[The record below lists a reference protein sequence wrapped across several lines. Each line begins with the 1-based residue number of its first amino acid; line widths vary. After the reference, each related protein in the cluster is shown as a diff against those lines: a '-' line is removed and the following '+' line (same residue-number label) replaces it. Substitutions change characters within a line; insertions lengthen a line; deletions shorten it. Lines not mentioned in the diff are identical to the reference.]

1 MLYKSTRGQ
10 SPEVSFSEVLL
21 GGLAPDGGL
30 YMPTSTPKFSIKE
43 INDFKDLQFHELATE
58 ILFPFVEGDIDKE
71 VFSDLV
77 RETYKVFEVDD
88 VVEIVELEKNRQIL
102 ELFHGPTLA
111 FKDVAMQLLGS
122 LLDHFA
128 KEQGKKIAVL
138 GATSGD
144 TGAAAIS
151 ACSRHSNVKV
161 FILYPHNKV
170 TDIQRRQM
178 TTSGSGNVHP
188 LAIESDFDG
197 CQSLVKKI
205 FLDKDFHIDSTRFI
219 AANSINW
226 ARCMT
231 QSVYFFWAYLKLRNK
246 DKDLIFSVPSG
257 NFGHAYAG
265 WTAKEMGL
273 PIKKLLI
280 ATNSN
285 DVLHKL
291 FSENNYEKSSVD
303 QTLAP
308 SMDISVASNFERLL
322 YNLHDN
328 NSEVLSSIM
337 AQFPEKPISIPKE
350 KWDSVVKF
358 FSSDRCSDQAI
369 KEQIKNTYDESGYL
383 LDPHTATGVRAS
395 NNLESKDE
403 LVVTMATAHPA
414 KFGEAID
421 GAIPGHD
428 LNIPKRLNIV
438 FDKEESYEVLSEDYE
453 EVKQLILSKVN

>member
-30 YMPTSTPKFSIKE
+30 YMPTSIPKFSIEE

-71 VFSDLV
+71 IFSDLV
-77 RETYKVFEVDD
+77 REAYNVFEVND

-122 LLDHFA
+122 LLDYFA
-128 KEQGKKIAVL
+128 KEQGEKIAVL

-151 ACSRHSNVKV
+151 ACSRHANVQV

-178 TTSGSGNVHP
+178 TTSGSGNVYP

-231 QSVYFFWAYLKLRNK
+231 QSVYFFWAYLKLRN
-246 DKDLIFSVPSG
+246 
-257 NFGHAYAG
+257 
-265 WTAKEMGL
+265 
-273 PIKKLLI
+273 
-280 ATNSN
+280 
-285 DVLHKL
+285 
-291 FSENNYEKSSVD
+291 
-303 QTLAP
+303 
-308 SMDISVASNFERLL
+308 
-322 YNLHDN
+322 
-328 NSEVLSSIM
+328 
-337 AQFPEKPISIPKE
+337 
-350 KWDSVVKF
+350 
-358 FSSDRCSDQAI
+358 
-369 KEQIKNTYDESGYL
+369 
-383 LDPHTATGVRAS
+383 
-395 NNLESKDE
+395 
-403 LVVTMATAHPA
+403 
-414 KFGEAID
+414 
-421 GAIPGHD
+421 
-428 LNIPKRLNIV
+428 
-438 FDKEESYEVLSEDYE
+438 
-453 EVKQLILSKVN
+453 